1 MELKRLMDLDHNAME
16 YFVERV
22 FEDGLS
28 NVREII
34 TSRWRQKK

>member
-1 MELKRLMDLDHNAME
+1 MELKRLIDLDHNVLE

-28 NVREII
+28 NVRE
-34 TSRWRQKK
+34 TFTLRWRQKN